1 MVNFWSVQIL
11 GFEVFY
17 CSKFLNRMT
26 ASKLINNYIL
36 SSELTTVETDS
47 LTGLV
52 LTSNQFDSLI
62 GDAIT
67 GEFSCSNVTQSNQN
81 DEESSISTFTNS
93 QRDFLNDY
101 ATDSSSGLIFD
112 NFVSTSDTFGQSE
125 NLMSQGNG
133 INIYFNP
140 PLNQPDSHIKVA
152 GFVTRDAE
160 PMIIPRDSS
169 QPAPGYN
176 FPELAPWLDNDPNT
190 PSDVP
195 STLSANIVKSNRAL
209 ILDPFQNQFESSDDK
224 GDEANNIEETLKAAG
239 FIVTRKAKTD
249 VTIEDFKNLDQYGVI
264 AIVSHGARV
273 DLSTEKPTAIYDDP
287 NILNPDRSIGEVVVV
302 TGVLASSLPDN
313 DNDNPYRDD
322 LVAKNLV
329 KVNLNGTIYLALTP
343 SFITKYTQSLPNSLI
358 YVGACDS
365 TYNDTLA
372 QAFISKGAGAFVG
385 YSRIVD
391 SFFAD
396 PHGQAMFNAL
406 VADRTTS
413 EIPGINVDRDSLS
426 GGALFELSSG
436 SAGDITIDIGLRNGK
451 FEIDNLSGWAT
462 QGDARA
468 VTQLGPLSAP
478 QGQEM
483 AFISTGSSASSISQR
498 FFVPTNAQNLTFSYD
513 VVSEEPMEYVGTEFD
528 DQFDVLLNPVPTS
541 SNPSPNQTT
550 VAIET
555 INTSTWLPISGIDFP
570 DGDDTTFHTGFKEVS
585 FDLTS
590 LRGQQVDLIFRV
602 FDRGDAAFDTAAV
615 FDNIQITTI

>member
-1 MVNFWSVQIL
+1 
-11 GFEVFY
+11 
-17 CSKFLNRMT
+17 MT
-26 ASKLINNYIL
+26 ASELINNYIFN
-36 SSELTTVETDS
+36 SELTTVETDP

-52 LTSNQFDSLI
+52 LTSNPFDSLI

-67 GEFSCSNVTQSNQN
+67 GELSCSNATQFSPNVEQV
-81 DEESSISTFTNS
+81 SIGRLTNS
-93 QRDFLNDY
+93 QINSLNDD
-101 ATDSSSGLIFD
+101 TSDSISGLIFD
-112 NFVSTSDTFGQSE
+112 NFVSSSDTFGQYE
-125 NLMSQGNG
+125 NLMNDGDG
-133 INIYFNP
+133 INLFLNSP
-140 PLNQPDSHIKVA
+140 SNQPDFARARSLVIA
-152 GFVTRDAE
+152 
-160 PMIIPRDSS
+160 PRDPS
-169 QPAPGYN
+169 QPDPGYN

-190 PSDVP
+190 PSGAP
-195 STLSANIVKSNRAL
+195 SSLSANIVKSNRAL
-209 ILDPFQNQFESSDDK
+209 ILDPFQNQFEPSGDT
-224 GDEANNIEETLKAAG
+224 GDEANNIEDTLRAAG
-239 FIVTRKAKTD
+239 FIVTRKANTD

-273 DLSTEKPTAIYDDP
+273 DLSTEEPTAIYDDP
-287 NILNPDRSIGEVVVV
+287 NILNPDRSNGEVVVV
-302 TGVLASSLPDN
+302 TRVLAPSLPDN

-322 LVAKNLV
+322 LVAKNIA
-329 KVNLNGTIYLALTP
+329 KVNLGGTIYLALTP

-372 QAFISKGAGAFVG
+372 QAFLSKGAGAVVG
-385 YSRIVD
+385 YSRLV
-391 SFFAD
+391 SSSFAD

-413 EIPGINVDRDSLS
+413 EIPGINVDRDSRLA
-426 GGALFELSSG
+426 GALFELSSG
-436 SAGDITIDIGLRNGK
+436 SARDLTIDIGLRNGT
-451 FEIDNLSGWAT
+451 FEIDNLTGWAT

-483 AFISTGSSASSISQR
+483 AFISTGSSSSSISQR
-498 FFVPTNAQNLTFSYD
+498 FFVPANAQNLTFSYD

-615 FDNIQITTI
+615 FDNIHISTI